1 MSAQHPFRFGVVM
14 GQASSVSEWVAKAR
28 EAESL
33 GFSTVLMPDT
43 LGQTWS
49 PFPAL
54 AALATATTTIRLG
67 TYVLAN
73 DMRNPV
79 MVARESATLDV
90 LSEGRFELGLGVGRP
105 NAGDDYRKLGMQFES
120 GAVRVARFAESLKI
134 ISALLGGWHA
144 SASGPHYAVADADI
158 FPSPVQQP
166 RPPILIAGARKRL
179 LTLAGQHADI
189 VALAVQP
196 NADEAAVAEAIGWLR
211 DAAGDRFEQIILNCN
226 LITVGEKV
234 ASWIA
239 ARYGGDISALRQSQ
253 SISVLMGSPDE
264 MSQQLE
270 ERRARWGISYITL
283 SEEFVDAFAPVV
295 ERLAGR

>member
-14 GQASSVSEWVAKAR
+14 GQARSASEWVAKAR
-28 EAESL
+28 KIESL
-33 GFSTVLMPDT
+33 GFTTVLMPDT
-43 LGQTWS
+43 LSQTWS

-79 MVARESATLDV
+79 MVARESTTLDV

-105 NAGDDYRKLGMQFES
+105 NADEDYRKLGIPFEE
-120 GAVRVARFAESLKI
+120 GAVRVARFAEALEI
-134 ISALLGGWHA
+134 ISALLGGQHA
-144 SASGPHYAVADADI
+144 SASGPHYAVADADV
-158 FPSPVQQP
+158 FPPPAQQP
-166 RPPILIAGARKRL
+166 RPPILIAGGRKRL

-189 VALAVQP
+189 VALAMP
-196 NADEAAVAEAIGWLR
+196 PTADEATVTEAIGWLR
-211 DAAGDRFEQIILNCN
+211 AAAGDRFEQIILNCN

-239 ARYGGDISALRQSQ
+239 ARYGSDLSALRQSQ
-253 SISVLMGSPDE
+253 SISMLMGSPDE
-264 MSQQLE
+264 MSRQLE
-270 ERRARWGISYITL
+270 ERRVRWGISYITL
-283 SEEFVDAFAPVV
+283 SEEFVDEIAPVV

>member
-14 GQASSVSEWVAKAR
+14 GQARSAREWVAKAR
-28 EAESL
+28 KIEAL

-90 LSEGRFELGLGVGRP
+90 LSEGRFELGLGVGRQ
-105 NAGDDYRKLGMQFES
+105 NAGEDYRKLGIPFEA
-120 GAVRVARFAESLKI
+120 GAVRVARFAESLEI
-134 ISALLGGWHA
+134 ISALLDGQHA
-144 SASGPHYAVADADI
+144 SASGPHYAVADADV
-158 FPSPVQQP
+158 FPPPVQQP

-189 VALAVQP
+189 VALAVP
-196 NADEAAVAEAIGWLR
+196 PTADEATVAEAIGWLR
-211 DAAGDRFEQIILNCN
+211 AAAGDRFEQIILNCN

-239 ARYGGDISALRQSQ
+239 ARYGGDTSALRQSQ
-253 SISVLMGSPDE
+253 SIAVLMGSPDE
-264 MSQQLE
+264 MSQRLE